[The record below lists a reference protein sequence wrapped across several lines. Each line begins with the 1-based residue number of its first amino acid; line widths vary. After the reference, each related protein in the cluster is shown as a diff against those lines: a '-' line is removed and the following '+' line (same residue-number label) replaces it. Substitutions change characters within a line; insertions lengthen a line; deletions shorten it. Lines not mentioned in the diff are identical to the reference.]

1 MFGKIYLFILNIL
14 RSSKLFTYILWG
26 IKIDK
31 FCHTTFWDLTSLVIK
46 KELNLVKEK
55 KYLDMG
61 CGQFAILGQF
71 YKKKNINSQIVSA
84 DIYDDLVE
92 NSLNNSMI
100 NNNDI
105 KIIQSNLFDNI
116 NDKFDL
122 ISFNP
127 PYVPQKKDDKVKY
140 SKIRYSA
147 NDGTE
152 TMYLFL
158 QKAKNFLSNDGKVIL
173 GVNSYYVDKEK
184 CLSLIKNCGYDIKK
198 ITRIILNS
206 SIAFTIQKNSQ

>member
-1 MFGKIYLFILNIL
+1 MFGKVYLFILNIL
-14 RSSKLFTYILWG
+14 RSSKFFTYILWG

-46 KELNLVKEK
+46 KELSNIKEK

-71 YKKKNINSQIVSA
+71 YKKKNIDSKITSV

-92 NSLNNSMI
+92 NSFINSKI
-100 NNNDI
+100 NKNDI
-105 KIIQSNLFDNI
+105 EVIQSNLFDKI

-147 NDGTE
+147 KDGTE
-152 TMYLFL
+152 TMSLFL
-158 QKAKNFLSNDGKVIL
+158 KKAKDFLSYDGKIIL

-184 CLSLIKNCGYDIKK
+184 CLSLIKEYGYDIKK
-198 ITRIILNS
+198 ITRILLNS
-206 SIAFTIQKNSQ
+206 SIAFTIQKNSK

>member
-1 MFGKIYLFILNIL
+1 MFGKFYLFILNIL
-14 RSSKLFTYILWG
+14 RSSKLFTYFLWG

-31 FCHTTFWDLTSLVIK
+31 YCHTTFWDLTSLVIK
-46 KELNLVKEK
+46 KELSIVKEE

-71 YKKKNINSQIVSA
+71 YKKRNVNSKIVSV

-92 NSLNNSMI
+92 NSFNNSKI
-100 NNNDI
+100 NKNDI
-105 KIIQSNLFDNI
+105 QIIQSNLFDNV
-116 NDKFDL
+116 NEKFDL

-127 PYVPQKKDDKVKY
+127 PYVPQKQDDKVKY
-140 SKIRYSA
+140 TKIRYSA

-152 TMYLFL
+152 TMSLFL
-158 QKAKNFLSNDGKVIL
+158 GKAKNFLSNDGKIIL

-184 CLSLIKNCGYDIKK
+184 CLSLIKEYGYDIKK
-198 ITRIILNS
+198 ITKILLNS
-206 SIAFTIQKNSQ
+206 SIAFTIQKSTK

>member
-1 MFGKIYLFILNIL
+1 M
-14 RSSKLFTYILWG
+14 
-26 IKIDK
+26 
-31 FCHTTFWDLTSLVIK
+31 VIK
-46 KELNLVKEK
+46 KELSIIKEE

-71 YKKKNINSQIVSA
+71 YKKRNVNSKIVSV

-92 NSLNNSMI
+92 NSFNNSKI
-100 NNNDI
+100 NKNDI
-105 KIIQSNLFDNI
+105 QIIQSNLFDNI
-116 NDKFDL
+116 NEKFDL

-140 SKIRYSA
+140 TKIRYSA

-152 TMYLFL
+152 TMSLFL
-158 QKAKNFLSNDGKVIL
+158 GKAKNFLSNDGKIIL

-184 CLSLIKNCGYDIKK
+184 CLSLIKEYGYDIKK
-198 ITRIILNS
+198 ITRILLNS
-206 SIAFTIQKNSQ
+206 SIAFTIQKSTK

>member
-1 MFGKIYLFILNIL
+1 MFGKTYLFVLNIL

-46 KELNLVKEK
+46 KELSIVKEK

-71 YKKKNINSQIVSA
+71 YKKRNVNSKIISV

-92 NSLNNSMI
+92 NSLRNSRI
-100 NNNDI
+100 NKNDI
-105 KIIQSNLFDNI
+105 QIIQSNLFDNI

-122 ISFNP
+122 ITFNP
-127 PYVPQKKDDKVKY
+127 PYVPLKKDDKVKY

-147 NDGTE
+147 NAGTE
-152 TMYLFL
+152 TMSLFL
-158 QKAKNFLSNDGKVIL
+158 KKAQYFLSNDGKIIL

-184 CLSLIKNCGYDIKK
+184 CLSLIKDYGYDIKK
-198 ITRIILNS
+198 ITKILLNS
-206 SIAFTIQKNSQ
+206 SIAFTIQKSSK